1 CDFPEIK
8 HGNIY
13 DEDRYKQ
20 SFPVA
25 IGKYFYYSCDRSFA
39 SPSQTLWTQIICTEE
54 GWSPMPKCI
63 RQCFFP
69 WVENGHST
77 SSGQTHQEG
86 DTVQIVC
93 NAGYSLLYNQ
103 SNLRCTESGWSTPPT
118 CSQLVIILIISVLS
132 LCFWTSFAS
141 GLSILWI
148 LSKNQLL
155 VLLICSTVVLVS
167 NSLISALILVNS
179 FLVSGLGLSLCCCSS
194 FLRKCGPPPPIDN
207 GDITSFPL
215 PAYAP
220 GSSVEYRCQAFY
232 ALQGNRNVICSN
244 GQWSEPPKCLDA
256 CVVSEEMMEKH
267 NIQLRWR
274 HEKKFYSRTG
284 DNIEFI
290 CKVGY
295 HRKSPGHAFRIT
307 CQEGKVIYP
316 TC

>member
-1 CDFPEIK
+1 VYILILEILLKNLNITNASNTFALLVIDCPRTCDFPEIK

-118 CSQLVIILIISVLS
+118 CSQ
-132 LCFWTSFAS
+132 
-141 GLSILWI
+141 
-148 LSKNQLL
+148 
-155 VLLICSTVVLVS
+155 STL
-167 NSLISALILVNS
+167 
-179 FLVSGLGLSLCCCSS
+179 
-194 FLRKCGPPPPIDN
+194 LRKCGPPPPIDN

-316 TC
+316 TCERVAV